1 MAELILGIDIGT
13 TSLKTAVFD
22 YTGQKIS
29 SAIMEYSLLTPELNV
44 VEAPCDIYSSL
55 SISHE
60 ECRWASSTGYYY
72 HWIFCPERN
81 HAFFGRK
88 STPFAQCHCMDG

>member
-44 VEAPCDIYSSL
+44 VEALVSAENIP
-55 SISHE
+55 
-60 ECRWASSTGYYY
+60 
-72 HWIFCPERN
+72 
-81 HAFFGRK
+81 
-88 STPFAQCHCMDG
+88 